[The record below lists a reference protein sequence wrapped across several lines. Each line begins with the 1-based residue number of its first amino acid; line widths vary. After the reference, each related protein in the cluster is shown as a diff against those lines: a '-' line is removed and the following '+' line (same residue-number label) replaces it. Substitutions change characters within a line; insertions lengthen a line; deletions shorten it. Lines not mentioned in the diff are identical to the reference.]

1 MPLKYPMI
9 HYIPSYVK
17 CGIEFLPSCQVC
29 RKVLHSCLY
38 HCSTYHCRLYCTV
51 MELWDLV
58 GCQLHNVVVCRT
70 CYSCVRYFSLL
81 HRANTRFESIM
92 RCRILIIISWSWF
105 IFIYFTGPISLLNTL
120 QPHCWAGC
128 NRFGWV
134 FGGRFF
140 ERYEGKNR
148 ASWKTCWCV
157 KLHCTICLHMHD
169 RLIDVS
175 PLFVCSNWQ
184 LYWYLHYYTPLPT
197 Y

>member
-1 MPLKYPMI
+1 
-9 HYIPSYVK
+9 
-17 CGIEFLPSCQVC
+17 
-29 RKVLHSCLY
+29 
-38 HCSTYHCRLYCTV
+38 
-51 MELWDLV
+51 
-58 GCQLHNVVVCRT
+58 
-70 CYSCVRYFSLL
+70 
-81 HRANTRFESIM
+81 M

-128 NRFGWV
+128 NRFGRV

-148 ASWKTCWCV
+148 ASWKNMLMCRLYCI
-157 KLHCTICLHMHD
+157 ICLHMHD

-197 Y
+197 LLTVVYVCTGCWRWTDDHTTVFRTWLQVLLLQVSSGEGSGYHNGSACWTT